1 MSLNNQN
8 KDLMEKIVKIHNK
21 MKEKE
26 EIYVKKFGQIEN
38 SLNEHKNNVK
48 ATLNEIN
55 WIKDNAYVYSK
66 ESKATVKALEIN
78 ILEAEKTLNRLQES
92 ISINKQYEA
101 QRLQSLRD
109 NKKLLDEVIWKDSYQ
124 MF

>member
-8 KDLMEKIVKIHNK
+8 KDLMEKIIKIHNK

>member
-1 MSLNNQN
+1 
-8 KDLMEKIVKIHNK
+8 MEKIVKIHNK

-55 WIKDNAYVYSK
+55 
-66 ESKATVKALEIN
+66 
-78 ILEAEKTLNRLQES
+78 
-92 ISINKQYEA
+92 
-101 QRLQSLRD
+101 
-109 NKKLLDEVIWKDSYQ
+109 
-124 MF
+124 

>member
-8 KDLMEKIVKIHNK
+8 KDLIEKIVKIHNK

>member
-8 KDLMEKIVKIHNK
+8 KDLMVKIVKIHNK

-55 WIKDNAYVYSK
+55 WIKDSAYVYSK